1 VPPNSQSNL
10 GSQNYAKRPAAVVV
24 GGGFDDQMFKQ
35 MKDACKETMDVPWGK
50 ADVSM
55 SGGMPNYNNVDAFG
69 KAVAR
74 RVKTRLLELDTGGK
88 NGVEGGEFRY

>member
-1 VPPNSQSNL
+1 
-10 GSQNYAKRPAAVVV
+10 
-24 GGGFDDQMFKQ
+24 MFKQ